1 LNTPEPTA
9 DRPVVIGDEF
19 ELRIDGFGDG
29 PDAIGRVGRY
39 VLFVPGALP
48 GEWVK
53 VRVEGAGRKFG
64 RALLQE
70 VIEASPERTEPRCR
84 HFGSCGGCHLQH
96 LDYAAQLRLKGDRLR
111 KTLAHHLGREDL
123 PIEPMAGP
131 ADPWRQRNKIALHVE
146 PGGGR
151 DLRHGLYALRSRE
164 LVALEE
170 CPVLQEPG
178 LELAEKLVAA
188 ASDLAIPAWDPA
200 SGRGLLRSVV
210 LRLCAHSGER
220 HALFVVADSEF
231 HQAKQLG
238 ARALALG
245 FQGVSL
251 NINTAPPPLLL
262 GRRTKHLA
270 GARRITETIG
280 GVQYLFSPQSFFQT
294 STWGAGFVVDALRRT
309 RCMCWPV
316 GAW

>member
-1 LNTPEPTA
+1 
-9 DRPVVIGDEF
+9 
-19 ELRIDGFGDG
+19 
-29 PDAIGRVGRY
+29 
-39 VLFVPGALP
+39 
-48 GEWVK
+48 
-53 VRVEGAGRKFG
+53 
-64 RALLQE
+64 
-70 VIEASPERTEPRCR
+70 
-84 HFGSCGGCHLQH
+84 
-96 LDYAAQLRLKGDRLR
+96 
-111 KTLAHHLGREDL
+111 
-123 PIEPMAGP
+123 MAGP

-294 STWGAGFVVDALRRT
+294 STWGAGFVVDALRRMLAGRT
-309 RCMCWPV
+309 GRGTVLDLYCGGGLLALALADRARTVV
-316 GAW
+316 GVDENGAAIDDAVASGRGVFLREGEAVLGDGGQDEG